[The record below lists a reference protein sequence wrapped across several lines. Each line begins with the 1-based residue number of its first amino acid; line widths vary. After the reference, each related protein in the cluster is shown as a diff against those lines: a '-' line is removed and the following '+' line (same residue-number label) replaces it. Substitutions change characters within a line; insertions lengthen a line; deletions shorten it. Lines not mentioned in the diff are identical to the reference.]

1 MNMLKHIFKSTL
13 KNAFNGS
20 VLSLTKLFGI
30 SLSFAVILLVA
41 SYVRY
46 ETSFDNFF
54 KEKDRIFRVY
64 MKGSIKGRDFNA
76 AVTSAPMARGAK
88 KEIPEIADATAIKP
102 QGGRIYTVNLK
113 DFIFEDGFMLADTNF
128 FSFFQL
134 EILSN
139 TINPLNAKNDITI
152 SESLAKKLFGTS
164 NLALNQPVKIKNGDK
179 YDDFI
184 VTGIFKDFPDN
195 CHFKCTAVANISN
208 LNDFNNGWGG
218 QNFFT
223 FIKTSSSVVNQKL
236 LDFKLSQLVYLHSP
250 IEGKDVKNARSVEDL
265 KYTDD
270 TYIYYLT
277 EKLTDIHF
285 SRHKFDY
292 SATTDKTYVYGAITL
307 ALLVLL
313 ISAFNYVNL
322 TIANFKVRAKEFG
335 IRKTNGANTK
345 DVILQF
351 FSESLLFWTI
361 GFLISLFIYYLSKD
375 YIDTY
380 LGFDIRLNTIETI
393 KVVIICFVGLILFN
407 LLINALPVIVYSKNN
422 VISLS
427 KIGKSSSSKKGYS
440 RNSFLLIQFFISA
453 VVILCTLIVHKQINY
468 SNTKYLGYDY
478 KSILVLDNGGIP
490 SNTSKAL
497 IDKIKNNVNIS
508 SISTC
513 DRYFGGEDPGMNAF
527 FFETAAEENFFHASF
542 IRVNSE
548 FIKTM
553 NIQLSQG
560 RFFEKDR
567 KADEMTVVLN
577 ETAAKEYTKKDTL
590 LGKYLMF
597 GDDPS
602 TKFQIIG
609 ILKDFNFRSIHN
621 PIEPLVIFNREVYN
635 FLYIKVNNNQIAEAK
650 MAIQS
655 SFKELSISR
664 SPDYSFLDEV
674 LARSYV
680 KDKKA
685 MKLLMLIS
693 IISILIS
700 CFGLYAIVYFNLS
713 RKVKEIGIRKIN
725 GAKITEVMSMINKD
739 FLIWVLIAFIIACPV
754 AWYLMQKWLQNF
766 AYKTELSWWI
776 FALAGLLTL
785 GIALMTMSWQSW
797 RAATR
802 NPVEALRYE

>member
-1 MNMLKHIFKSTL
+1 MTMLKHIFKSTF

-20 VLSLTKLFGI
+20 VLSVTKLFGI

-64 MKGSIKGRDFNA
+64 MKGALKGRDFNA

-88 KEIPEIADATAIKP
+88 KEIPEIADATTIKP
-102 QGGRIYTVNLK
+102 QGGRVYTVDLK
-113 DFIFEDGFMLADTNF
+113 DFIFEDGLMLADTNF
-128 FSFFQL
+128 FSFFNL
-134 EILSN
+134 EIISTTLD
-139 TINPLNAKNDITI
+139 PLNAKNNIVL
-152 SESLAKKLFGTS
+152 SESLARKLFSSG
-164 NLALNQPVKIKNGDK
+164 NLALNKAVKLKNGDK

-184 VTGIFKDFPDN
+184 VTGIFKDIPDN

-208 LNDFNNGWGG
+208 LNDFNDVWGG
-218 QNFFT
+218 QNFNT
-223 FIKTSSSVVNQKL
+223 FIKTSSSVVNRKL
-236 LDFKLSQLVYLHSP
+236 LDFKLSQLVFLHSP
-250 IEGKDVKNARSVEDL
+250 QYGKDAKNARSFEDL
-265 KYTDD
+265 KLADD
-270 TYIYYLT
+270 TYLYFLT

-285 SRHKFDY
+285 SKHKFDY
-292 SATTDKTYVYGAITL
+292 AATTNITYVYGAITL

-322 TIANFKVRAKEFG
+322 TITNFKVRAKEFG
-335 IRKTNGANTK
+335 IRKTNGAGTK
-345 DVILQF
+345 DVILHF

-361 GFLISLFIYYLSKD
+361 CFLISLFIYYLSKE
-375 YIDTY
+375 YIDNY
-380 LGFDIRLNTIETI
+380 LGFDTRLNASETI
-393 KVVIICFVGLILFN
+393 KVVSICFVGLILFN

-427 KIGKSSSSKKGYS
+427 NIGKSSSSKKGFS
-440 RNSFLLIQFFISA
+440 RNSILLVQFFISA
-453 VVILCTLIVHKQINY
+453 VVILCTLIVHKQIKY
-468 SNTKYLGYDY
+468 TNTKYLGYDY
-478 KSILVLDNGGIP
+478 KNVLVLDHGGIP
-490 SNTSKAL
+490 DNKSKAL
-497 IDKIKNNVNIS
+497 IDEIKNNVNIS
-508 SISTC
+508 SISVC
-513 DRYFGGEDPGMNAF
+513 SCYFGGQDPAMNAY
-527 FFETAAEENFFHASF
+527 FFETVADENFFHASH
-542 IRVNSE
+542 IEVSAE
-548 FIKTM
+548 FIKTL

-567 KADEMTVVLN
+567 KADEMAVVLN
-577 ETAAKEYTKKDTL
+577 ETAAKEYTKNESL
-590 LGKYLMF
+590 LGKYLIIG
-597 GDDPS
+597 GDP
-602 TKFQIIG
+602 TKYQIIG

-621 PIEPLVIFNREVYN
+621 PIEPLVIFNREIYN
-635 FLYIKVNNNQIAEAK
+635 YSYIKVNNNQIAEAK

-655 SFKELSISR
+655 AFKELSISR

-685 MKLLMLIS
+685 MKLLLLIS

-725 GAKITEVMSMINKD
+725 GAKVTEVMTMINKD
-739 FLIWVLIAFIIACPV
+739 FLRWIFIAFILACPV

-766 AYKTELSWWI
+766 AYKTELSWWV

-785 GIALMTMSWQSW
+785 GIALMTMSWQTW

>member
-1 MNMLKHIFKSTL
+1 MLTHIFKSTF

-20 VLSLTKLFGI
+20 VLSFTKLFGI

-76 AVTSAPMARGAK
+76 AVTSAPMARGAR
-88 KEIPEIADATAIKP
+88 KEIPEIADAIAVKP
-102 QGGRIYTVNLK
+102 QGGSVYTVNLK
-113 DFIFEDGFMLADTNF
+113 DFIFEDGLMLADTNF
-128 FSFFQL
+128 FSFFNL
-134 EILSN
+134 EIISS
-139 TINPLNAKNDITI
+139 TPDPLNAKNDITL
-152 SESLAKKLFGTS
+152 SESLAKKLFGSS

-179 YDDFI
+179 FDDFI

-195 CHFKCTAVANISN
+195 CHFKCTAVENISN
-208 LNDFNNGWGG
+208 FNDFNSNWGS

-223 FIKTSSSVVNQKL
+223 FIKTSSSVVNQKVL
-236 LDFKLSQLVYLHSP
+236 NFKLSQLVYLHSP
-250 IEGKDVKNARSVEDL
+250 LQEGKDAKNARSFDDL
-265 KYTDD
+265 KYADD
-270 TYIYYLT
+270 TYLYYLT

-285 SRHKFDY
+285 SSHKFDY
-292 SATTDKTYVYGAITL
+292 AVTTNKTYVYGAITL
-307 ALLVLL
+307 ALMVLL

-322 TIANFKVRAKEFG
+322 TIANFNVRAKEFG
-335 IRKTNGANTK
+335 IRKTNGADTK
-345 DVILQF
+345 DVIIQF

-393 KVVIICFVGLILFN
+393 KVVIKCFVGLILFN
-407 LLINALPVIVYSKNN
+407 LLINALPIIVYSKNT

-427 KIGKSSSSKKGYS
+427 KIGKSSSSLKGYR
-440 RNSFLLIQFFISA
+440 RNVFLLIQFFISS
-453 VVILCTLIVHKQINY
+453 VVILCTLIVHKQIMY
-468 SNTKYLGYDY
+468 SNTKNLGYDY
-478 KSILVLDNGGIP
+478 KNILVLDNGGIP
-490 SNTSKAL
+490 SNTSNAL
-497 IDKIKNNVNIS
+497 IDKIKNNVNIG
-508 SISTC
+508 SISSC

-527 FFETAAEENFFHASF
+527 YFETASDENYFHASF

-548 FIKTM
+548 FIKTL

-567 KADEMTVVLN
+567 EADKLTVVLN
-577 ETAAKEYTKKDTL
+577 EAAAKEYTKKDSL

-621 PIEPLVIFNREVYN
+621 PIEPLVILNRDVYN
-635 FLYIKVNNNQIAEAK
+635 YLYIKVNNNQIAEAK

-655 SFKELSISR
+655 SFNELSISR
-664 SPDYSFLDEV
+664 PPDYSFLDEI
-674 LARSYV
+674 LARSYI

-685 MKLLMLIS
+685 MKLLLLIA

-700 CFGLYAIVYFNLS
+700 CFGLYSIVYVNLS
-713 RKVKEIGIRKIN
+713 TKVKEIGIRKIN
-725 GAKITEVMSMINKD
+725 GAKVTEVMTMINKD
-739 FLIWVLIAFIIACPV
+739 FFKWIFISFILACPV

-766 AYKTELSWWI
+766 AYKTDLSWWI
-776 FALAGLLTL
+776 FALAGFLTL

-802 NPVEALRYE
+802 NPLEALRYE

>member
-1 MNMLKHIFKSTL
+1 MLKHIFKSTF

-20 VLSLTKLFGI
+20 VLSFTKLFGI

-46 ETSFDNFF
+46 ETSYDNFF
-54 KEKDRIFRVY
+54 KEKDRILRVY

-88 KEIPEIADATAIKP
+88 NEIPGITDAIAIKP
-102 QGGRIYTVNLK
+102 QGGRVYTVNLK
-113 DFIFEDGFMLADTNF
+113 DFIYEDGFMLADTNF
-128 FSFFQL
+128 FSFFNL
-134 EILSN
+134 KILSG
-139 TINPLNAKNDITI
+139 TINPLNAKNNITL
-152 SESLAKKLFGTS
+152 SESLAKKLFGS
-164 NLALNQPVKIKNGDK
+164 GNIAVNQVVKIKNEDK

-184 VTGIFKDFPDN
+184 VTAIFKDFPDN

-208 LNDFNNGWGG
+208 FNDFNTNWGG

-223 FIKTSSSVVNQKL
+223 FIKTGSSDVNRKQ

-250 IEGKDVKNARSVEDL
+250 LEGKDAKNARSFEDL
-265 KYTDD
+265 RYADD
-270 TYIYYLT
+270 TYVYYLT

-285 SRHKFDY
+285 SSHKFDY
-292 SATTDKTYVYGAITL
+292 AATTNKTYVYGAITL

-322 TIANFKVRAKEFG
+322 TIANLKVRAKEFG
-335 IRKTNGANTK
+335 IRKTNGAGTK
-345 DVILQF
+345 DVIMQF

-375 YIDTY
+375 NIDNY

-407 LLINALPVIVYSKNN
+407 LLINALPLIVYSRNN

-427 KIGKSSSSKKGYS
+427 KIGKSSSSQKGHA
-440 RNSFLLIQFFISA
+440 RNSFLLIQFFISSI
-453 VVILCTLIVHKQINY
+453 VIICTLIVHKQIKY

-478 KSILVLDNGGIP
+478 KNILVLNNGGVP
-490 SNTSKAL
+490 FNTSKVL
-497 IDKIKNNVNIS
+497 IDKIKSNVNIGS
-508 SISTC
+508 VSTC
-513 DRYFGGEDPGMNAF
+513 DRYFGGEDPGMNVF
-527 FFETAAEENFFHASF
+527 FFETAADENFFHASF

-548 FIKTM
+548 FIKTL
-553 NIQLSQG
+553 NIQISQG

-567 KADEMTVVLN
+567 EADKLTAVLN
-577 ETAAKEYTKKDTL
+577 ETAAKEYTKKDSL

-621 PIEPLVIFNREVYN
+621 PIEPLVIFNKEIYN
-635 FLYIKVNNNQIAEAK
+635 YSYIKVNNNQIAEAK
-650 MAIQS
+650 KAIQA

-664 SPDYSFLDEV
+664 PPDYSFLDEI
-674 LARSYV
+674 LARSYA

-700 CFGLYAIVYFNLS
+700 CFGLYAIVYYNLS

-725 GAKITEVMSMINKD
+725 GANVTEVMTMINKD
-739 FLIWVLIAFIIACPV
+739 FLNWIFIAFVIACPV

-776 FALAGLLTL
+776 FALAGFLTL

-802 NPVEALRYE
+802 NPVETLRYE